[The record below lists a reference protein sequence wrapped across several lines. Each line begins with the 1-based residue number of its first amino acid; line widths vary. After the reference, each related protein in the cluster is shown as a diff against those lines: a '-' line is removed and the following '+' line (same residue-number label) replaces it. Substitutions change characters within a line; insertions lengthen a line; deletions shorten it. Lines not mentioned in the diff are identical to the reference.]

1 MPQVHVRAQRSAGE
15 AHEEPAARLLQ
26 RRASVS
32 AFAST
37 PVDQKSVQLGTIDP
51 PVQALFKYWSKPAA
65 GAFALIVCVF
75 AFSQPFTLAYS
86 ALALVG
92 VLLSRQIFTPF
103 PLRPTNAPHVT
114 TRRVA
119 RLIVEWSVVSGLLLF
134 LGYGFGLTHLFPLR
148 VMVSWFAFTLIMLLI
163 SDLVSMR
170 LAARSASPTQRHI
183 IIGATD
189 VGLELARRVE
199 ASVGAGSFL
208 GFFDFRSPERLP
220 TQSRERFAGACTD
233 VAAFVQRHAVNAIYI
248 ALPMSNAMRMEGLLN
263 ECRDT
268 TASIYFVPDMF
279 AFDTVQARCV
289 EMNGIPLLSICDTPF
304 HGMAA
309 VNKRAVDLVLSSLGL
324 LTAWPLMLA
333 AALAVKLSSPG
344 PVLFKQRR
352 YGLHGEE
359 ILVYKFRSMIVC
371 EDGPV
376 VEQAKTHDARVT
388 AVGRFLRRTSMDELP
403 QLFNV
408 LQGRMSF
415 VGPRPHAVVHNEI
428 YRKLISGYMIRHKV
442 RPGMTGWA
450 QVHGLRGET
459 TTVEQMRLRA
469 QYDLD
474 YLRHWSLWLDAKI
487 LFKTALIVLHGRNA
501 H

>member
-1 MPQVHVRAQRSAGE
+1 VNIPGE
-15 AHEEPAARLLQ
+15 AHEAPTALLFP
-26 RRASVS
+26 RSSVS

-37 PVDQKSVQLGTIDP
+37 PVHQQSIRLGTIEP
-51 PVQALFKYWSKPAA
+51 PFQALLKYWSKPAA
-65 GAFALIVCVF
+65 AAFALIVCAVV
-75 AFSQPFTLAYS
+75 FSQPLSLAFS
-86 ALALVG
+86 ALVLVA
-92 VLLSRQIFTPF
+92 VLLSRQIFTPL
-103 PLRPTNAPHVT
+103 PLRSMNAPRLT
-114 TRRVA
+114 IRRVA
-119 RLIVEWSVVSGLLLF
+119 RLIVEWSVVSGLLVF
-134 LGYGFGLTHLFPLR
+134 LGYGFGLTHLFPERLI
-148 VMVSWFAFTLIMLLI
+148 VSWFAFTLIMLVI
-163 SDLVSMR
+163 SDLVGVR
-170 LAARSASPTQRHI
+170 LAVRSASRTHRHI
-183 IIGATD
+183 IIGATE

-199 ASVGAGSFL
+199 ESVGTGAFL
-208 GFFDFRSPERLP
+208 GFFDFRNPERLP
-220 TQSRERFAGACTD
+220 LQSRDRFVGACKD
-233 VAAFVQRHAVNAIYI
+233 VAAFVQRHAVNSIYI

-263 ECRDT
+263 EFRDT
-268 TASIYFVPDMF
+268 TASIYFVLDMF
-279 AFDTVQARCV
+279 AFDTVRARCV

-309 VNKRAVDLVLSSLGL
+309 VNKRAVDVVLSSIGL
-324 LTAWPLMLA
+324 LVAWPLMLA
-333 AALAVKLSSPG
+333 AAIAVKLSSPG

-359 ILVYKFRSMIVC
+359 ILVYKFRSMTVC

-459 TTVEQMRLRA
+459 TTVEQMRLRV

-474 YLRHWSLWLDAKI
+474 YLQHWSLWLDAKI
-487 LFKTALIVLHGRNA
+487 LAKTALIVLHGRNA